1 MKELNMHKIKLISF
15 DLDDTLWDGRKVIR
29 QAQNSMFDW
38 LKMYHPQVSEKTS
51 PDIYFAC
58 RQAVLLSHPE
68 KKHNLTFLRKEVLKN
83 IFIANKYTP
92 SAAHQHAE
100 SAFTEFY
107 KARNSIQFFNDA
119 EATLNQL
126 KKQFTLAALTNGNA
140 DPVMTG
146 LHHYM
151 DYFFS
156 AESVG
161 QAKPHPEMYLQLF
174 KQSGMKAEQCIHIGD
189 HPQLDIISAG
199 KVGMKT
205 IWFNPDKKKWPEK
218 SRPDREFSSFLQLP
232 EIIKELTD

>member
-1 MKELNMHKIKLISF
+1 MQKIKLISF
-15 DLDDTLWDGRKVIR
+15 DLDDTLWDGKKVIK

-38 LKMYHPQVSEKTS
+38 LQLNHPQISNKTS
-51 PDIYFAC
+51 PETYSAC
-58 RQAVLLSHPE
+58 RQAVLLNYPE
-68 KKHNLTFLRKEVLKN
+68 KKHDLTFLRKEVLKN
-83 IFIANKYTP
+83 IFIVNKYTP
-92 SAAHQHAE
+92 STAHEHAE
-100 SAFTEFY
+100 SAFAAFY
-107 KARNSIQFFNDA
+107 KARNSIQFFNNV
-119 EATLNQL
+119 ESSLNQL

-161 QAKPHPEMYLQLF
+161 QAKPHPEMYIQLL

-189 HPQLDIISAG
+189 HPQLDIISAS

-218 SRPDREFSSFLQLP
+218 IRPNKEFSCFLQLP
-232 EIIKELTD
+232 EIIEKLTN